1 MLVSRE
7 DLDRLLSEG
16 PLTERSKLIQAVVK
30 RRVGDYFQELLQGEC
45 AGEPN
50 KGLTSYPLPL
60 STLFSRHEGPDPF

>member
-1 MLVSRE
+1 VSRQ

-30 RRVGDYFQELLQGEC
+30 RRVGGYFQELLQGEC

-50 KGLTSYPLPL
+50 KGLASYPLLL
-60 STLFSRHEGPDPF
+60 STLFSRHEGPDPV